1 MEEPMSTDLFVGIDV
16 SKDKLDVAVYPS
28 NQMFNF
34 DNDQNGLDQLAQRL
48 EDLKPQ
54 LIVFEST
61 GGYELLAVTTLYAA
75 RLPVVVINARQ
86 IRDFAKSVGKLA
98 KTDTIDAQVIA
109 HFASAVR
116 PELRPLKDKLT
127 QALTAL
133 VTRRRQIVE
142 MIVAES
148 NRLASATTQN
158 CRDIKTHIR
167 WLKKRLAQIDTNI
180 KGQIRKSPIFVK
192 KDKIL
197 QSAPGVGPTTSATLI
212 CGVPELGTMD
222 RKKIACLTG
231 LAPLNRDSGKFKG
244 RRMTWG
250 GRAHV
255 RAVLY
260 MSTLSA
266 IQFNPIIRQFYNRL
280 TQAGKC
286 KKVAITAC
294 MRKLLTILNAM
305 LREQRFWQ
313 HC

>member
-1 MEEPMSTDLFVGIDV
+1 MSTEHFVGIDV
-16 SKDKLDVAVYPS
+16 CKDKLDVAVYPT
-28 NQMFNF
+28 NQLFNV
-34 DNDQNGLDQLAQRL
+34 DNDQSGLDQLAQRL
-48 EDLKPQ
+48 SDLQPQ

-61 GGYELLAVTTLYAA
+61 GGYELLAVSTLYAA

-86 IRDFAKSVGKLA
+86 IRDFAKSVGKWA

-109 HFASAVR
+109 HFASAVKA
-116 PELRPLKDKLT
+116 ELRPLKDKVT
-127 QALTAL
+127 QKLAAL

-148 NRLASATTQN
+148 NRLASATAQN
-158 CRDIKTHIR
+158 RRDIKTHIR

-180 KGQIRKSPIFVK
+180 KGQIRKSPVFTK

-197 QSAPGVGPTTSATLI
+197 QSTPGVGPTTSATLI
-212 CGVPELGTMD
+212 SSVPELGTMD
-222 RKKIACLTG
+222 RKKIACLIG
-231 LAPLNRDSGKFKG
+231 LAPLNRDSGKVKG
-244 RRMTWG
+244 RRMIWG

-260 MSTLSA
+260 MSALSA

-280 TQAGKC
+280 TEAGKC
-286 KKVAITAC
+286 HKVAITAC
-294 MRKLLTILNAM
+294 MRKLLTMLNAM
-305 LREQRFWQ
+305 LRDQRFWQ

>member
-1 MEEPMSTDLFVGIDV
+1 MSTEHFVGIDV
-16 SKDKLDVAVYPS
+16 SKAKLDVAVYPS
-28 NQMFNF
+28 KQLFSV
-34 DNDQNGLDQLAQRL
+34 DNDQNGLDQLAQSL
-48 EDLKPQ
+48 EDLDPQ
-54 LIVFEST
+54 LVVFEST
-61 GGYELLAVTTLYAA
+61 GGYELLAVSTLYAA
-75 RLPVVVINARQ
+75 GLPVVVINARQ

-116 PELRPLKDKLT
+116 PQLRPLKDKLT
-127 QALTAL
+127 QQLAAL

-148 NRLASATTQN
+148 NRLASATAQN
-158 CRDIKTHIR
+158 RRDIKTHIR

-180 KGQIRKSPIFVK
+180 KGQIRKSPLFFK

-197 QSAPGVGPTTSATLI
+197 QSTPGVGPTTSATLI
-212 CGVPELGTMD
+212 SSVPELGTMD
-222 RKKIACLTG
+222 RKKIACLIG
-231 LAPLNRDSGKFKG
+231 LAPLNRDSGKVKG
-244 RRMTWG
+244 RRMIWG

-260 MSTLSA
+260 MSALSA

-280 TQAGKC
+280 TEAGKC
-286 KKVAITAC
+286 HKVAITAC

-305 LREQRFWQ
+305 LRDQRFWQ

>member
-1 MEEPMSTDLFVGIDV
+1 MEEPMSTNLFVGIDV

-34 DNDQNGLDQLAQRL
+34 ENDQNGLDQLAQRL

-158 CRDIKTHIR
+158 RRDIKTHIR

-180 KGQIRKSPIFVK
+180 KGQIRKSPVFVK

-244 RRMTWG
+244 RRMIWG

-313 HC
+313 QC

>member
-1 MEEPMSTDLFVGIDV
+1 MSTDLFVGIDV

-127 QALTAL
+127 QELTAL

>member
-1 MEEPMSTDLFVGIDV
+1 MSTEHFVGIDV
-16 SKDKLDVAVYPS
+16 SKDKLDVAVHPTH
-28 NQMFNF
+28 QLFNV
-34 DNDQNGLDQLAQRL
+34 DNDQNDL
-48 EDLKPQ
+48 EELVQALQDLQPV

-61 GGYELLAVTTLYAA
+61 GGYELLAATTLYAA
-75 RLPVVVINARQ
+75 GLPVVIINARQ

-98 KTDTIDAQVIA
+98 KTDKIDAQIIA

-116 PELRPLKDKLT
+116 PEVRPFKDKVT
-127 QALTAL
+127 QELTAL

-148 NRLASATTQN
+148 NRLASATKPSR
-158 CRDIKTHIR
+158 RDIKTHIR

-180 KGQIRKSPIFVK
+180 KGQIRKHPLFFK

-197 QSAPGVGPTTSATLI
+197 QSTPGVGPTTSATLI
-212 CGVPELGTMD
+212 CGVPELGTMN
-222 RKKIACLTG
+222 RKKIATLIG
-231 LAPLNRDSGKFKG
+231 LAPLNRDSGRFRG
-244 RRMTWG
+244 RRMIWG

-266 IQFNPIIRQFYNRL
+266 IQFNPTIREFYNRL
-280 TQAGKC
+280 REAGKC
-286 KKVAITAC
+286 NKVAMTAC

-305 LREQRFWQ
+305 MRDQRCW

>member
-1 MEEPMSTDLFVGIDV
+1 MSTGHFVGVDV
-16 SKDKLDVAVYPS
+16 SKDKLDVAVYP
-28 NQMFNF
+28 NKQTFNV
-34 DNDQNGLDQLAQRL
+34 DNDQSGLDELVKKLQAL
-48 EDLKPQ
+48 EPS

-61 GGYELLAVTTLYAA
+61 GGYELLAVTTLHAA
-75 RLPVVVINARQ
+75 RLPVVIINARQ

-98 KTDTIDAQVIA
+98 KTDKIDAQVIS

-116 PELRPLKDKLT
+116 PELRPLKDKVT
-127 QALTAL
+127 QELTAM

-148 NRLASATTQN
+148 NRLDSATKQSR
-158 CRDIKTHIR
+158 RDIKTHIR

-180 KGQIRKSPIFVK
+180 KGQIRKSPIFVN

-197 QSAPGVGPTTSATLI
+197 QSTPGVGPTTSATLI
-212 CGVPELGTMD
+212 SGVPELGTMD
-222 RKKIACLTG
+222 RKKIACLVG
-231 LAPLNRDSGKFKG
+231 LAPLNRDSGRLRG
-244 RRMTWG
+244 RRMIWG

-255 RAVLY
+255 RSVLY

-280 TQAGKC
+280 REAGKC
-286 KKVAITAC
+286 NKVAMTAC

-305 LREQRFWQ
+305 VRDQRCWQ
-313 HC
+313 

>member
-1 MEEPMSTDLFVGIDV
+1 MSTEHFVGIDV
-16 SKDKLDVAVYPS
+16 SKDKLDIAVYPTY
-28 NQMFNF
+28 QLFNV
-34 DNDQNGLDQLAQRL
+34 DNDQNGLNQLVQALQDL
-48 EDLKPQ
+48 EPV

-75 RLPVVVINARQ
+75 GLPVVIINARQ

-116 PELRPLKDKLT
+116 PKVRPLKDKVT
-127 QALTAL
+127 QQLTAL

-148 NRLASATTQN
+148 NRLASATKQN
-158 CRDIKTHIR
+158 RRDIKTHIR

-180 KGQIRKSPIFVK
+180 KGQIRKSPIFSK

-197 QSAPGVGPTTSATLI
+197 QSTPGVGPTTSATLI
-212 CGVPELGTMD
+212 SGVPELGTMD
-222 RKKIACLTG
+222 RKKIAALIG
-231 LAPLNRDSGKFKG
+231 LAPLNRDSGRFRG
-244 RRMTWG
+244 RRMIWG

-266 IQFNPIIRQFYNRL
+266 IQFNPIIHQFYNRL
-280 TQAGKC
+280 REAGKC
-286 KKVAITAC
+286 NKVAMTAC

-305 LREQRFWQ
+305 VRDQRSWYY
-313 HC
+313 C

>member
-1 MEEPMSTDLFVGIDV
+1 MSTEQFVGIDV

-28 NQMFNF
+28 NQLIIV
-34 DNDQNGLDQLAQRL
+34 DNNQSGLVQLVKKL
-48 EDLKPQ
+48 TDLLPQ

-127 QALTAL
+127 QELTAL

>member
-1 MEEPMSTDLFVGIDV
+1 MEEPMSTELFVGIDV

-34 DNDQNGLDQLAQRL
+34 ENDQNGLDQLAQRL

-158 CRDIKTHIR
+158 RRDIKTHIR

-244 RRMTWG
+244 RRMIWG